1 MGYNHLIFIE
11 PLGPG
16 TQLLDFFDFLTNS
29 VMMPIAALLTSLL
42 VSRVVG
48 IDKIEDEIIH
58 GESAFR
64 RKKVVMIKYLCP
76 VFAIIILLS
85 SVANALGWI
94 KM

>member
-1 MGYNHLIFIE
+1 
-11 PLGPG
+11 
-16 TQLLDFFDFLTNS
+16 
-29 VMMPIAALLTSLL
+29 MMPIAALLTSLL

-48 IDKIEDEIIH
+48 IDKIEEEIIH
-58 GESAFR
+58 GEIAFR
-64 RKKVVMIKYLCP
+64 RKKVFVVMIKYLCP